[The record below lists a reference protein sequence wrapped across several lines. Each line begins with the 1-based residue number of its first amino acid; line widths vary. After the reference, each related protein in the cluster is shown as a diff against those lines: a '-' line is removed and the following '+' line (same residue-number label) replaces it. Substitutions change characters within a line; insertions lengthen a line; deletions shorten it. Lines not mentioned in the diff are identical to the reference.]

1 MGTAKRPQF
10 LNSVENPSHFETQ
23 HPTLKTR
30 YFPLLSLKNVSNRL
44 WDKQILKDISW
55 STEFGQSWAIL
66 GPNGAGKSTLIK
78 VVLGQIPY
86 CGTIK
91 RHQEIE
97 DFGKI
102 AHVSLEQQ
110 KILVARE
117 EKKDRYEEYSGNE
130 EHFLTGQEVM
140 DPEGKHPESLLK
152 IAEQLGLSSL
162 LGNPLRY
169 FSNGETRKTLIG
181 KALLSEPKLLILD
194 EPFEGL
200 DTESV
205 LWLKGALSD
214 LIKNGLAVWLV
225 SHRFEELVPEITHVL
240 CLKSGEI
247 FAQGLRS
254 QVLITE
260 VMEGLYEKADHKETN
275 LKTNEN
281 SAEINE
287 NLIQTDFF
295 ESVPEKDRKHS
306 LIRMRNVNVHYGEKV
321 VLKNFYWSV
330 EQGENWKIVG
340 PNGSGKSTLLS
351 LICGDNLQA
360 YANEIYLFGR
370 RRGTGESIWDIKQKI
385 GFVSS
390 EFQVRYRQPVTALKV
405 VLSGFFDS
413 IGYYQPASVT
423 QKEKA
428 FSLMELLEITNLA
441 DLDFTRLS
449 YGQQR
454 LILIARAMIKSPPLL
469 ILDEPCQGLDRTN
482 RNRVLELVD
491 LVGQNTTTQILYVTH
506 AAADHLNC
514 LQREL
519 CFEAT
524 PEGIFHPI
532 VT

>member
-1 MGTAKRPQF
+1 
-10 LNSVENPSHFETQ
+10 
-23 HPTLKTR
+23 
-30 YFPLLSLKNVSNRL
+30 
-44 WDKQILKDISW
+44 
-55 STEFGQSWAIL
+55 
-66 GPNGAGKSTLIK
+66 
-78 VVLGQIPY
+78 
-86 CGTIK
+86 
-91 RHQEIE
+91 
-97 DFGKI
+97 
-102 AHVSLEQQ
+102 
-110 KILVARE
+110 
-117 EKKDRYEEYSGNE
+117 
-130 EHFLTGQEVM
+130 M

-225 SHRFEELVPEITHVL
+225 SHRFEELVPGITHVL

-260 VMEGLYEKADHKETN
+260 VMEGLYEKADHKDTN
-275 LKTNEN
+275 LKTKEN

-306 LIRMRNVNVHYGEKV
+306 LIRMWNVNVHYGEKV

-390 EFQVRYRQPVTALKV
+390 EFQVRYQQPVTALKV

-423 QKEKA
+423 QKKMA
-428 FSLMELLEITNLA
+428 LSLMELLEITNFA

-469 ILDEPCQGLDRTN
+469 ILDEPCQGLDRRN

-524 PEGIFHPI
+524 PKGIFRPI

>member
-1 MGTAKRPQF
+1 VGTTKRPQF

-110 KILVARE
+110 KFLIARE

-152 IAEQLGLSSL
+152 IAEQLGLSPL

-205 LWLKGALSD
+205 LWLKGALSN
-214 LIKNGLAVWLV
+214 LIKNGLSVWLV
-225 SHRFEELVPEITHVL
+225 SHRFEELVPEITYVL

-254 QVLITE
+254 QVLIPE
-260 VMEGLYEKADHKETN
+260 VMEGLYEKVDHKETN

-287 NLIQTDFF
+287 TLIQADFF

-306 LIRMRNVNVHYGEKV
+306 FILMRNVNVHYGETV

-390 EFQVRYRQPVTALKV
+390 EFQVRYRQPITALKV

-441 DLDFTRLS
+441 DLDFTLLS

-491 LVGQNTTTQILYVTH
+491 RLDKTQQHKYFT
-506 AAADHLNC
+506 
-514 LQREL
+514 
-519 CFEAT
+519 
-524 PEGIFHPI
+524 
-532 VT
+532 

>member
-1 MGTAKRPQF
+1 M
-10 LNSVENPSHFETQ
+10 
-23 HPTLKTR
+23 
-30 YFPLLSLKNVSNRL
+30 LSLKNVSNRL
-44 WDKQILKDISW
+44 WDKQILKDIFW

-110 KILVARE
+110 KLLVAQE

-152 IAEQLGLSSL
+152 IAKQLGLSSL
-162 LGNPLRY
+162 LGNPLRS

-254 QVLITE
+254 QVLIPE
-260 VMEGLYEKADHKETN
+260 VMEGLYEKADHEKTN

-287 NLIQTDFF
+287 TLIQADFF

-321 VLKNFYWSV
+321 VLKKFFWSV

-390 EFQVRYRQPVTALKV
+390 EFQVRYRQPVNALKV

-423 QKEKA
+423 QTERA
-428 FSLMELLEITNLA
+428 ISLMELLEITNLT

-491 LVGQNTTTQILYVTH
+491 LVGKNTTTQILYVTH
-506 AAADHLNC
+506 SADDHLNC

-524 PEGIFHPI
+524 PEGIFYPI

>member
-1 MGTAKRPQF
+1 M
-10 LNSVENPSHFETQ
+10 
-23 HPTLKTR
+23 
-30 YFPLLSLKNVSNRL
+30 LSLKNVSNRL

-86 CGTIK
+86 YGTIK

-110 KILVARE
+110 KILMSRE

-140 DPEGKHPESLLK
+140 DPEGEHPESLLK
-152 IAEQLGLSSL
+152 IAEQLGFSSL

-205 LWLKGALSD
+205 LWLKGAISD

-225 SHRFEELVPEITHVL
+225 SHRFEELVPGITHVL

-260 VMEGLYEKADHKETN
+260 VMEGLYEKADHKDPN
-275 LKTNEN
+275 LKTKEN
-281 SAEINE
+281 SVEINE

-295 ESVPEKDRKHS
+295 ESLPEIDRKQS
-306 LIRMRNVNVHYGEKV
+306 LIRMCKVNVHYGEKV

-413 IGYYQPASVT
+413 IGYYRPASV
-423 QKEKA
+423 
-428 FSLMELLEITNLA
+428 
-441 DLDFTRLS
+441 
-449 YGQQR
+449 
-454 LILIARAMIKSPPLL
+454 IKRKGHS
-469 ILDEPCQGLDRTN
+469 
-482 RNRVLELVD
+482 V
-491 LVGQNTTTQILYVTH
+491 
-506 AAADHLNC
+506 
-514 LQREL
+514 
-519 CFEAT
+519 
-524 PEGIFHPI
+524 
-532 VT
+532 

>member
-1 MGTAKRPQF
+1 
-10 LNSVENPSHFETQ
+10 
-23 HPTLKTR
+23 
-30 YFPLLSLKNVSNRL
+30 LLSLNNVSNRL

-110 KILVARE
+110 KILIARE

-130 EHFLTGQEVM
+130 EHFLTGQEVL

-162 LGNPLRY
+162 LGKPLRY

-205 LWLKGALSD
+205 LWLKGTLSD
-214 LIKNGLAVWLV
+214 LIKTGLAVWLV

-240 CLKSGEI
+240 CLKSGES

-281 SAEINE
+281 STEINE

-295 ESVPEKDRKHS
+295 ESVPEKDIKHS
-306 LIRMRNVNVHYGEKV
+306 LIRMKNVNVQYGEKV

-360 YANEIYLFGR
+360 YANELYLFGR
-370 RRGTGESIWDIKQKI
+370 RPGTCVSLWDIKQKI
-385 GFVSS
+385 
-390 EFQVRYRQPVTALKV
+390 
-405 VLSGFFDS
+405 
-413 IGYYQPASVT
+413 
-423 QKEKA
+423 
-428 FSLMELLEITNLA
+428 
-441 DLDFTRLS
+441 
-449 YGQQR
+449 
-454 LILIARAMIKSPPLL
+454 
-469 ILDEPCQGLDRTN
+469 
-482 RNRVLELVD
+482 
-491 LVGQNTTTQILYVTH
+491 
-506 AAADHLNC
+506 
-514 LQREL
+514 
-519 CFEAT
+519 
-524 PEGIFHPI
+524 
-532 VT
+532 

>member
-1 MGTAKRPQF
+1 MGTTKRPQF
-10 LNSVENPSHFETQ
+10 LNSVENPAHFETQ

-86 CGTIK
+86 YGTIK

-110 KILVARE
+110 KILIARE

-140 DPEGKHPESLLK
+140 DPEGEHPESLLK
-152 IAEQLGLSSL
+152 IAEQLGLSSI

-181 KALLSEPKLLILD
+181 KALLSEPNLLILD

-205 LWLKGALSD
+205 RWLKGAISD

-225 SHRFEELVPEITHVL
+225 SHRFEELVPGITHVL

-260 VMEGLYEKADHKETN
+260 VMEGLYEKADHKDRN
-275 LKTNEN
+275 LKTKEN
-281 SAEINE
+281 SVEINE

-295 ESVPEKDRKHS
+295 ESVPEKERKHS
-306 LIRMRNVNVHYGEKV
+306 LIRMWNVNVHYGEKV

-360 YANEIYLFGR
+360 YANEIFLFGR

-413 IGYYQPASVT
+413 IGYYQPAFVT
-423 QKEKA
+423 QKKRA
-428 FSLMELLEITNLA
+428 LSLMKLLKITILA

-469 ILDEPCQGLDRTN
+469 ILDEPCQGLDRRN
-482 RNRVLELVD
+482 RNHVLELVD

-506 AAADHLNC
+506 ATADHLNF

-532 VT
+532 VI

>member
-1 MGTAKRPQF
+1 M
-10 LNSVENPSHFETQ
+10 
-23 HPTLKTR
+23 
-30 YFPLLSLKNVSNRL
+30 LSLKKVSNRL

-55 STEFGQSWAIL
+55 STEFGQSWAII

-110 KILVARE
+110 KILIARE

-205 LWLKGALSD
+205 LWLKGAISD

-225 SHRFEELVPEITHVL
+225 SHRFEELVPGITHVL

-254 QVLITE
+254 KFLISK
-260 VMEGLYEKADHKETN
+260 VMDGLYEKADHKETN
-275 LKTNEN
+275 LKTKEN
-281 SAEINE
+281 YAEINE
-287 NLIQTDFF
+287 NLIQTDLF
-295 ESVPEKDRKHS
+295 ESVPEKERKHS
-306 LIRMRNVNVHYGEKV
+306 LIRMWNVNVHYGEKV

-423 QKEKA
+423 QKKRA
-428 FSLMELLEITNLA
+428 LSLMKLLEITNLA

-469 ILDEPCQGLDRTN
+469 ILDEPCQGLDRRN

-524 PEGIFHPI
+524 PKGIFRPI

>member
-1 MGTAKRPQF
+1 MFHLSSKR
-10 LNSVENPSHFETQ
+10 
-23 HPTLKTR
+23 
-30 YFPLLSLKNVSNRL
+30 
-44 WDKQILKDISW
+44 SW
-55 STEFGQSWAIL
+55 L
-66 GPNGAGKSTLIK
+66 PVKK
-78 VVLGQIPY
+78 
-86 CGTIK
+86 
-91 RHQEIE
+91 
-97 DFGKI
+97 
-102 AHVSLEQQ
+102 
-110 KILVARE
+110 
-117 EKKDRYEEYSGNE
+117 KKDRYEEYSGNE

-152 IAEQLGLSSL
+152 IAEQLGLSPL

-200 DTESV
+200 DTKSV
-205 LWLKGALSD
+205 LWLKETLSD

-260 VMEGLYEKADHKETN
+260 VMEGLYEKVDHKETN

-281 SAEINE
+281 STEINRTP
-287 NLIQTDFF
+287 ISTGFF
-295 ESVPEKDRKHS
+295 ESVTEKDRKHS

-321 VLKNFYWSV
+321 VLKKFFWSV

-390 EFQVRYRQPVTALKV
+390 EFQVRYRQPVNALKV

-423 QKEKA
+423 QKERA
-428 FSLMELLEITNLA
+428 LSLMELLEITNLT

-482 RNRVLELVD
+482 RKRVLELVD
-491 LVGQNTTTQILYVTH
+491 LVGKNTTTQILYVTH
-506 AAADHLNC
+506 SADDHLNC

-524 PEGIFHPI
+524 PEGVFHPI

>member
-1 MGTAKRPQF
+1 
-10 LNSVENPSHFETQ
+10 NP
-23 HPTLKTR
+23 
-30 YFPLLSLKNVSNRL
+30 
-44 WDKQILKDISW
+44 IS
-55 STEFGQSWAIL
+55 
-66 GPNGAGKSTLIK
+66 
-78 VVLGQIPY
+78 
-86 CGTIK
+86 
-91 RHQEIE
+91 
-97 DFGKI
+97 
-102 AHVSLEQQ
+102 
-110 KILVARE
+110 
-117 EKKDRYEEYSGNE
+117 
-130 EHFLTGQEVM
+130 
-140 DPEGKHPESLLK
+140 
-152 IAEQLGLSSL
+152 
-162 LGNPLRY
+162 
-169 FSNGETRKTLIG
+169 
-181 KALLSEPKLLILD
+181 
-194 EPFEGL
+194 
-200 DTESV
+200 
-205 LWLKGALSD
+205 
-214 LIKNGLAVWLV
+214 
-225 SHRFEELVPEITHVL
+225 
-240 CLKSGEI
+240 
-247 FAQGLRS
+247 
-254 QVLITE
+254 
-260 VMEGLYEKADHKETN
+260 
-275 LKTNEN
+275 
-281 SAEINE
+281 
-287 NLIQTDFF
+287 TDFF
-295 ESVPEKDRKHS
+295 ESVTEKDRKHS

-390 EFQVRYRQPVTALKV
+390 EFQVRYRQPVNALKV

-423 QKEKA
+423 QKERA
-428 FSLMELLEITNLA
+428 LSLMELLEITNLT

-491 LVGQNTTTQILYVTH
+491 LVGKNTTTQILYVTH
-506 AAADHLNC
+506 SADDHLNC

-532 VT
+532 IT

>member
-1 MGTAKRPQF
+1 M
-10 LNSVENPSHFETQ
+10 
-23 HPTLKTR
+23 
-30 YFPLLSLKNVSNRL
+30 
-44 WDKQILKDISW
+44 
-55 STEFGQSWAIL
+55 
-66 GPNGAGKSTLIK
+66 
-78 VVLGQIPY
+78 
-86 CGTIK
+86 
-91 RHQEIE
+91 
-97 DFGKI
+97 
-102 AHVSLEQQ
+102 
-110 KILVARE
+110 
-117 EKKDRYEEYSGNE
+117 
-130 EHFLTGQEVM
+130 
-140 DPEGKHPESLLK
+140 
-152 IAEQLGLSSL
+152 
-162 LGNPLRY
+162 
-169 FSNGETRKTLIG
+169 
-181 KALLSEPKLLILD
+181 ILD

-205 LWLKGALSD
+205 RWLKGAISD

-225 SHRFEELVPEITHVL
+225 SHRFEELVPGITHVL

-254 QVLITE
+254 QFLISE
-260 VMEGLYEKADHKETN
+260 VIDSLYEKADHKETD
-275 LKTNEN
+275 LKTKEN

-295 ESVPEKDRKHS
+295 ESVPEIDRKQS
-306 LIRMRNVNVHYGEKV
+306 LIRMCKVNVHYGEKV

-340 PNGSGKSTLLS
+340 ANGSGKSTLLS
-351 LICGDNLQA
+351 LIYGDNLQA

-390 EFQVRYRQPVTALKV
+390 EFQVRYQQPVTALKV

-423 QKEKA
+423 QKKKA
-428 FSLMELLEITNLA
+428 LSLMKLLEITNLA

-454 LILIARAMIKSPPLL
+454 LILITRAMIKSPPLL
-469 ILDEPCQGLDRTN
+469 LLDEPCQGLDRTN

-506 AAADHLNC
+506 VAADHLNC

-519 CFEAT
+519 CFEPT
-524 PEGIFHPI
+524 PKGIFRPI

>member
-1 MGTAKRPQF
+1 M
-10 LNSVENPSHFETQ
+10 
-23 HPTLKTR
+23 
-30 YFPLLSLKNVSNRL
+30 LSLKKVSNRL
-44 WDKQILKDISW
+44 WDKQILKDIFW
-55 STEFGQSWAIL
+55 STEFGQSWAII
-66 GPNGAGKSTLIK
+66 GPNVAGKSTLIK

-110 KILVARE
+110 KILIARE

-140 DPEGKHPESLLK
+140 DPEGEHPESLLK
-152 IAEQLGLSSL
+152 IAEQLGFSSL

-205 LWLKGALSD
+205 LWLKGAISD

-225 SHRFEELVPEITHVL
+225 SHRFEELVPGITHVL

-254 QVLITE
+254 QLLISE
-260 VMEGLYEKADHKETN
+260 VMDGLYGIADHKETN
-275 LKTNEN
+275 IKTKEN

-295 ESVPEKDRKHS
+295 ESVPEKESKHS
-306 LIRMRNVNVHYGEKV
+306 LIRMWNVNVHYGEKV

-423 QKEKA
+423 QKKKA
-428 FSLMELLEITNLA
+428 LSLMKLLEITNLA

-469 ILDEPCQGLDRTN
+469 ILDEPCQGLDRRN

-524 PEGIFHPI
+524 PEGIFRPI

>member
-1 MGTAKRPQF
+1 VGTAKRPQF
-10 LNSVENPSHFETQ
+10 LKSVENPSHFETQ
-23 HPTLKTR
+23 HPTLKTW
-30 YFPLLSLKNVSNRL
+30 YFPLLSLKNVSNQL
-44 WDKQILKDISW
+44 WDKQILKDIFW

-78 VVLGQIPY
+78 VVLGHIPY
-86 CGTIK
+86 YGTIK

-110 KILVARE
+110 KILITRE

-152 IAEQLGLSSL
+152 ITEQLGLSSL

-225 SHRFEELVPEITHVL
+225 SHRFEKLVPGITHVL

-260 VMEGLYEKADHKETN
+260 VMEGIYEKADHKETN
-275 LKTNEN
+275 LKTNEI

-287 NLIQTDFF
+287 NLIQTDVF
-295 ESVPEKDRKHS
+295 ESVAEKDRKHS
-306 LIRMRNVNVHYGEKV
+306 PIRKRNVNVHNGEKV

-330 EQGENWKIVG
+330 EQGENWKILG

-370 RRGTGESIWDIKQKI
+370 RRGTGESIWDIKQHI
-385 GFVSS
+385 GFVSP
-390 EFQVRYRQPVTALKV
+390 EFQVCYRQPVTALKV

-413 IGYYQPASVT
+413 IGYYQPASVI
-423 QKEKA
+423 QKERA
-428 FSLMELLEITNLA
+428 LSLMELLEITNLT

-469 ILDEPCQGLDRTN
+469 ILDEPCQGMDRTN

-491 LVGQNTTTQILYVTH
+491 LIGQNTTTQILYVTH
-506 AAADHLNC
+506 AAADQLNC
-514 LQREL
+514 LQRVL
-519 CFEAT
+519 YFEAT

>member
-1 MGTAKRPQF
+1 MGTAKRSQF

-110 KILVARE
+110 KFLIARE

-205 LWLKGALSD
+205 LWLKGTLSD

-254 QVLITE
+254 QVLIPE
-260 VMEGLYEKADHKETN
+260 VMEGLYEKVDHKETN
-275 LKTNEN
+275 LK
-281 SAEINE
+281 
-287 NLIQTDFF
+287 QT
-295 ESVPEKDRKHS
+295 KA
-306 LIRMRNVNVHYGEKV
+306 
-321 VLKNFYWSV
+321 
-330 EQGENWKIVG
+330 
-340 PNGSGKSTLLS
+340 
-351 LICGDNLQA
+351 LQ
-360 YANEIYLFGR
+360 
-370 RRGTGESIWDIKQKI
+370 K
-385 GFVSS
+385 
-390 EFQVRYRQPVTALKV
+390 
-405 VLSGFFDS
+405 
-413 IGYYQPASVT
+413 
-423 QKEKA
+423 
-428 FSLMELLEITNLA
+428 
-441 DLDFTRLS
+441 
-449 YGQQR
+449 
-454 LILIARAMIKSPPLL
+454 
-469 ILDEPCQGLDRTN
+469 
-482 RNRVLELVD
+482 
-491 LVGQNTTTQILYVTH
+491 
-506 AAADHLNC
+506 
-514 LQREL
+514 
-519 CFEAT
+519 
-524 PEGIFHPI
+524 
-532 VT
+532 

>member
-1 MGTAKRPQF
+1 M
-10 LNSVENPSHFETQ
+10 
-23 HPTLKTR
+23 
-30 YFPLLSLKNVSNRL
+30 LSLKNVSNQL
-44 WDKQILKDISW
+44 WDKQILKDIFW
-55 STEFGQSWAIL
+55 SAEFGQSWAIL
-66 GPNGAGKSTLIK
+66 GPNGSGKSTLIK
-78 VVLGQIPY
+78 IILGQVPY

-110 KILVARE
+110 KILITRE

-152 IAEQLGLSSL
+152 IAEQLGLSPL
-162 LGNPLRY
+162 LGTPLRY

-214 LIKNGLAVWLV
+214 LIKNGLSVWLV

-260 VMEGLYEKADHKETN
+260 VMEGLYVKADHEESN
-275 LKTNEN
+275 LKTKEN

-287 NLIQTDFF
+287 TLIQTDFF

-306 LIRMRNVNVHYGEKV
+306 LILMRNVNVHYGEKV

-351 LICGDNLQA
+351 LIYGDNLQA

-390 EFQVRYRQPVTALKV
+390 EFQVRYRQPITALKV

-423 QKEKA
+423 QKERA
-428 FSLMELLEITNLA
+428 LSLMELLEITNLT

-482 RNRVLELVD
+482 RKRVLELVD
-491 LVGQNTTTQILYVTH
+491 LVGKNTTTQILYVTH
-506 AAADHLNC
+506 SADDHLNC

-519 CFEAT
+519 CFKAT
-524 PEGIFHPI
+524 PEGVFLPI
-532 VT
+532 IT

>member
-1 MGTAKRPQF
+1 
-10 LNSVENPSHFETQ
+10 
-23 HPTLKTR
+23 
-30 YFPLLSLKNVSNRL
+30 LLSLKNVSNQL

-110 KILVARE
+110 KFLVARE
-117 EKKDRYEEYSGNE
+117 EKKDRYEESSGNE
-130 EHFLTGQEVM
+130 EHFLSGQEVM
-140 DPEGKHPESLLK
+140 DPEGNHPESLLK
-152 IAEQLGLSSL
+152 IAERLGLSSL
-162 LGNPLRY
+162 MRNPLRS

-254 QVLITE
+254 QVLIME
-260 VMEGLYEKADHKETN
+260 VMEGLYEKSDHKETN

-295 ESVPEKDRKHS
+295 EPVPEKDRKHS
-306 LIRMRNVNVHYGEKV
+306 PIRMWNVNVHYGEKV
-321 VLKNFYWSV
+321 VLKNFCWSV

-370 RRGTGESIWDIKQKI
+370 RRGTGESIWNIKQKI

-390 EFQVRYRQPVTALKV
+390 EFQVRYQQPVTALKV

-423 QKEKA
+423 QKKRA
-428 FSLMELLEITNLA
+428 LSLMELLEITNLA

-514 LQREL
+514 LQKVL

-524 PEGIFHPI
+524 PEGIFRPI

>member
-1 MGTAKRPQF
+1 M
-10 LNSVENPSHFETQ
+10 
-23 HPTLKTR
+23 
-30 YFPLLSLKNVSNRL
+30 LSLKNVSNRL

-140 DPEGKHPESLLK
+140 DPEGDHPESLLK
-152 IAEQLGLSSL
+152 IAEQLGLSSI

-205 LWLKGALSD
+205 LWLKGAISD

-225 SHRFEELVPEITHVL
+225 SHRFEELVPGITHVL

-254 QVLITE
+254 QFLISE
-260 VMEGLYEKADHKETN
+260 VMDALYEKVDHKETN
-275 LKTNEN
+275 LKTKEKP
-281 SAEINE
+281 AEINKT
-287 NLIQTDFF
+287 LIQTDFF

-306 LIRMRNVNVHYGEKV
+306 LIRMWNVNVHYGEKV

-390 EFQVRYRQPVTALKV
+390 EFQVSYRQPVTALKV

-423 QKEKA
+423 QKKRA
-428 FSLMELLEITNLA
+428 LSLMKLMEITNLA

-469 ILDEPCQGLDRTN
+469 ILDEPCQGLDRRN

-524 PEGIFHPI
+524 PEGIFRPI

>member
-1 MGTAKRPQF
+1 LK
-10 LNSVENPSHFETQ
+10 VWTQ
-23 HPTLKTR
+23 NLFCGLK
-30 YFPLLSLKNVSNRL
+30 
-44 WDKQILKDISW
+44 
-55 STEFGQSWAIL
+55 
-66 GPNGAGKSTLIK
+66 
-78 VVLGQIPY
+78 
-86 CGTIK
+86 
-91 RHQEIE
+91 
-97 DFGKI
+97 
-102 AHVSLEQQ
+102 
-110 KILVARE
+110 
-117 EKKDRYEEYSGNE
+117 
-130 EHFLTGQEVM
+130 EHFQ
-140 DPEGKHPESLLK
+140 
-152 IAEQLGLSSL
+152 I
-162 LGNPLRY
+162 
-169 FSNGETRKTLIG
+169 
-181 KALLSEPKLLILD
+181 
-194 EPFEGL
+194 
-200 DTESV
+200 
-205 LWLKGALSD
+205 

-225 SHRFEELVPEITHVL
+225 SHRFEELVQEITHVL

-306 LIRMRNVNVHYGEKV
+306 LIRMWNVNVHYGEKV

-340 PNGSGKSTLLS
+340 PNGSGKSILLS

-423 QKEKA
+423 QKERA
-428 FSLMELLEITNLA
+428 LSLMELLEITNLA

-491 LVGQNTTTQILYVTH
+491 LVGQNTTTLILYVTH

-524 PEGIFHPI
+524 PEGIFRPI

>member
-1 MGTAKRPQF
+1 
-10 LNSVENPSHFETQ
+10 
-23 HPTLKTR
+23 
-30 YFPLLSLKNVSNRL
+30 
-44 WDKQILKDISW
+44 
-55 STEFGQSWAIL
+55 
-66 GPNGAGKSTLIK
+66 
-78 VVLGQIPY
+78 
-86 CGTIK
+86 
-91 RHQEIE
+91 
-97 DFGKI
+97 
-102 AHVSLEQQ
+102 
-110 KILVARE
+110 
-117 EKKDRYEEYSGNE
+117 
-130 EHFLTGQEVM
+130 
-140 DPEGKHPESLLK
+140 
-152 IAEQLGLSSL
+152 
-162 LGNPLRY
+162 
-169 FSNGETRKTLIG
+169 
-181 KALLSEPKLLILD
+181 
-194 EPFEGL
+194 
-200 DTESV
+200 
-205 LWLKGALSD
+205 
-214 LIKNGLAVWLV
+214 
-225 SHRFEELVPEITHVL
+225 
-240 CLKSGEI
+240 LKSGEI

-254 QVLITE
+254 QVLIKE
-260 VMEGLYEKADHKETN
+260 VMEGLYEKADHEETN

-287 NLIQTDFF
+287 TLIQTDFF

-413 IGYYQPASVT
+413 IGYYRPASVT
-423 QKEKA
+423 QKERA
-428 FSLMELLEITNLA
+428 LSLMELLEITNLA

-514 LQREL
+514 LQKEL

-524 PEGIFHPI
+524 PEGIFCPI

>member
-1 MGTAKRPQF
+1 
-10 LNSVENPSHFETQ
+10 
-23 HPTLKTR
+23 
-30 YFPLLSLKNVSNRL
+30 
-44 WDKQILKDISW
+44 
-55 STEFGQSWAIL
+55 
-66 GPNGAGKSTLIK
+66 
-78 VVLGQIPY
+78 
-86 CGTIK
+86 
-91 RHQEIE
+91 
-97 DFGKI
+97 
-102 AHVSLEQQ
+102 
-110 KILVARE
+110 LVDRE
-117 EKKDRYEEYSGNE
+117 EKKDRYEEYNGNE

-140 DPEGKHPESLLK
+140 DPEGKLPESHLK

-162 LGNPLRY
+162 LGKPLRY

-181 KALLSEPKLLILD
+181 IALLSEPKLLILD

-205 LWLKGALSD
+205 LWLKEALSD

-240 CLKSGEI
+240 CLKSGES

-281 SAEINE
+281 STEINE

-306 LIRMRNVNVHYGEKV
+306 LIRMRNVNVHYGETV

-390 EFQVRYRQPVTALKV
+390 EFQVRYRQPVSALKV

-423 QKEKA
+423 QKERA
-428 FSLMELLEITNLA
+428 LSLMELLEITNLA

-514 LQREL
+514 LQKEL

>member
-1 MGTAKRPQF
+1 M
-10 LNSVENPSHFETQ
+10 
-23 HPTLKTR
+23 
-30 YFPLLSLKNVSNRL
+30 LSLKTVSNRL

-55 STEFGQSWAIL
+55 STEFGQSWAII

-117 EKKDRYEEYSGNE
+117 EKKDLYEEYSGNE

-140 DPEGKHPESLLK
+140 DPEGNHPESLLK

-205 LWLKGALSD
+205 LWLKEALSD
-214 LIKNGLAVWLV
+214 LIKNGLSVWLV
-225 SHRFEELVPEITHVL
+225 SHRFEELVPGITHVL

-254 QVLITE
+254 QVLIKE
-260 VMEGLYEKADHKETN
+260 VMEGLYEKADHEETN
-275 LKTNEN
+275 LKSNEN
-281 SAEINE
+281 SVEINE
-287 NLIQTDFF
+287 PLIQTDSF

-306 LIRMRNVNVHYGEKV
+306 LILMRNVNVHYGEKV
-321 VLKNFYWSV
+321 VLKNFCWSV

-428 FSLMELLEITNLA
+428 LSLMELLEITNLA
-441 DLDFTRLS
+441 DLDFTLLS

-482 RNRVLELVD
+482 RNHVLELVD

-506 AAADHLNC
+506 AAADHLNS

-524 PEGIFHPI
+524 PEGIFRPI

>member
-1 MGTAKRPQF
+1 MI
-10 LNSVENPSHFETQ
+10 
-23 HPTLKTR
+23 
-30 YFPLLSLKNVSNRL
+30 SLKNVFNQL

-55 STEFGQSWAIL
+55 STEFGQSWAII

-91 RHQEIE
+91 RHHEIE

-110 KILVARE
+110 KILIARE
-117 EKKDRYEEYSGNE
+117 ENKDRYEEYSGNE

-140 DPEGKHPESLLK
+140 DPEGEHPESLFK
-152 IAEQLGLSSL
+152 IAEQLGLLSL

-205 LWLKGALSD
+205 LWLKGAISD

-225 SHRFEELVPEITHVL
+225 SHRFEELVPGITHVL

-254 QVLITE
+254 KFLISK
-260 VMEGLYEKADHKETN
+260 VMDGLYEKADHKETN
-275 LKTNEN
+275 LKTKEN
-281 SAEINE
+281 SIEINE
-287 NLIQTDFF
+287 TLIQTDFF
-295 ESVPEKDRKHS
+295 ESVPEKDKKHS
-306 LIRMRNVNVHYGEKV
+306 LIRMWNVNVHYGKKV

-390 EFQVRYRQPVTALKV
+390 EFQVRYQQPVTALKV

-413 IGYYQPASVT
+413 IGYYQTASVT
-423 QKEKA
+423 QQKRA
-428 FSLMELLEITNLA
+428 LSLMKLLEITNLA

-454 LILIARAMIKSPPLL
+454 LILITRAMIKSPPLL
-469 ILDEPCQGLDRTN
+469 ILDEPCQGLDRRN

-524 PEGIFHPI
+524 PEGIFRPI

>member
-1 MGTAKRPQF
+1 MGTAKRTQF

-55 STEFGQSWAIL
+55 STEFGQSWAII

-110 KILVARE
+110 IILMSR

-140 DPEGKHPESLLK
+140 DPEGDHPESLLK

-205 LWLKGALSD
+205 LWLKGAISD

-225 SHRFEELVPEITHVL
+225 SHRFEELVPGITHVL

-254 QVLITE
+254 QFLISE
-260 VMEGLYEKADHKETN
+260 VMDGLYGIADHKETN
-275 LKTNEN
+275 IKTKEN

-295 ESVPEKDRKHS
+295 ESVPEKGRKHS
-306 LIRMRNVNVHYGEKV
+306 LIRMWNVNVHYGEKV

-390 EFQVRYRQPVTALKV
+390 EFQVSYRQPVTALKV

-423 QKEKA
+423 QKERA
-428 FSLMELLEITNLA
+428 LSLMKLLEITNLA

-469 ILDEPCQGLDRTN
+469 ILDEPCQGLDRRN

-524 PEGIFHPI
+524 PEGIFRPI

>member
-1 MGTAKRPQF
+1 M
-10 LNSVENPSHFETQ
+10 
-23 HPTLKTR
+23 
-30 YFPLLSLKNVSNRL
+30 LSLKNVSNRL

-55 STEFGQSWAIL
+55 STEFGQSWAII

-110 KILVARE
+110 KILIARE

-140 DPEGKHPESLLK
+140 DPEGDHPESLLK
-152 IAEQLGLSSL
+152 IAEQLGLSSI

-205 LWLKGALSD
+205 LWLKGAISD

-225 SHRFEELVPEITHVL
+225 SHRFEELVPGITHVL

-254 QVLITE
+254 QFLISE
-260 VMEGLYEKADHKETN
+260 VMDALYEKADHKETN
-275 LKTNEN
+275 LKTKEN
-281 SAEINE
+281 PAEINE

-295 ESVPEKDRKHS
+295 ESVPEIDRKQS
-306 LIRMRNVNVHYGEKV
+306 LIRMCKVNVHYGEKV
-321 VLKNFYWSV
+321 VLKNFCWSV

-423 QKEKA
+423 QKKRA
-428 FSLMELLEITNLA
+428 LSLMKLLEITNLA

-469 ILDEPCQGLDRTN
+469 ILDEPCQGLDRRN

-524 PEGIFHPI
+524 PEGIFRPI

>member
-1 MGTAKRPQF
+1 M
-10 LNSVENPSHFETQ
+10 
-23 HPTLKTR
+23 
-30 YFPLLSLKNVSNRL
+30 LSLKNVSNQL
-44 WDKQILKDISW
+44 WDKQILKDIFW
-55 STEFGQSWAIL
+55 SAEFGQSWAIL
-66 GPNGAGKSTLIK
+66 GPNGSGKSTLIK
-78 VVLGQIPY
+78 IILGQVPY

-110 KILVARE
+110 KLLVAQE

-140 DPEGKHPESLLK
+140 DPEGNHPESLLK
-152 IAEQLGLSSL
+152 IAKQLGLSSL
-162 LGNPLRY
+162 LGNPLRS

-260 VMEGLYEKADHKETN
+260 VMEGLYEKVDHKETN
-275 LKTNEN
+275 LKTNVN
-281 SAEINE
+281 STEINRTP
-287 NLIQTDFF
+287 ISTDFF

-321 VLKNFYWSV
+321 VLKKFFWSV

-390 EFQVRYRQPVTALKV
+390 EFQVRYRQPVNALKV

-413 IGYYQPASVT
+413 IGYYQPASVP
-423 QKEKA
+423 QKERA
-428 FSLMELLEITNLA
+428 LSLMELLEITNLT

-482 RNRVLELVD
+482 RKRVLELVD
-491 LVGQNTTTQILYVTH
+491 LVGKNTTTQILYVTH
-506 AAADHLNC
+506 SADDHLNC

-524 PEGIFHPI
+524 PEGVFHPI